1 MKLRDYQED
10 IVSRTFEAWNS
21 GHNRILQV
29 QPTGTGKTVCF
40 CHIAKVLSDQGF
52 KVALLVHRKELLSQI
67 SVTLGKYEINHSIL
81 APSNTIRSICKIQYD
96 ELKKCYYRPDS
107 KLTVMS
113 VNTVVRRN
121 KDLSHYDYWIIDEG
135 HHVLSSNMW
144 GKAVNSFGNAKGLGV
159 TATPQRTD
167 KKGLG
172 SRADGV
178 FDLMIEGNNVEWH
191 IEQGNLTEYRIYF
204 PGKYI
209 DMTGAK
215 KGSDGDWTTKEII
228 SRTEK
233 AMIIGDIVSEYKKIA
248 DGKLGITFMPSV
260 KLCEEVNQQFRAS
273 GIRSCVLTA
282 NTPDAE
288 RFDAVRAF
296 RNKEIHQ
303 LINVDLFAEGFDL
316 PAIEVV
322 SMGRKTASLG
332 WYMQAVGRVLRPCEG
347 KQHGLIIDHVGNVM
361 PEHGGHGLPDQH
373 REWSLNRTSSTV
385 SSKSQ
390 PSIIKPCPECCM
402 VYSKTEMSCPYC
414 GYEPKKR
421 ERVTPDMVDGDL
433 TLLDNETIAEMKR
446 NLLLTNSESPEE
458 LKNRMLRAGA
468 PTVAAYSAAKNK
480 KEEIKT
486 RELLEKTVRK
496 WVFDRVIENY
506 KLSEIFKKFY
516 TVTGTDTITCLSLT
530 NKKMLIVLEKLLD
543 NG

>member
-1 MKLRDYQED
+1 MKLRNYQED
-10 IVSRTFEAWNS
+10 IVSRTFAAWDS
-21 GHNRILQV
+21 GHKRVLQV

-40 CHIAKVLSDQGF
+40 CYVAKVLADQGF
-52 KVALLVHRKELLSQI
+52 RVALLVHRKELLSQI

-81 APSNTIRSICKIQYD
+81 APSNTVRSICKIQYD
-96 ELKKCYYRPDS
+96 ELNKCYYRPDS
-107 KLTVMS
+107 RLTVMS

-135 HHVLSSNMW
+135 HHVLNSNMW

-172 SRADGV
+172 SHADGV
-178 FDLMIEGNNVEWH
+178 FDLMIEGENVEWH
-191 IEQGNLTEYRIYF
+191 IEQGNLTDYRIYF

-215 KGSDGDWTTKEII
+215 KGSDGDWTKSEIV

-233 AMIIGDIVSEYKKIA
+233 AMIVGDIVNEYKKIA
-248 DGKLGITFMPSV
+248 DGKLGITFMPSI

-273 GIRSCVLTA
+273 GVRSCVLTSDTA
-282 NTPDAE
+282 DSD

-296 RNKEIHQ
+296 RNKEIQQ

-347 KQHGLIIDHVGNVM
+347 KQYGLIIDHVGNVM

-373 REWSLNRTSSTV
+373 RGWTLNRTSSVV

-402 VYSKTEMSCPYC
+402 VYSKIEPSCPFC

-421 ERVTPDMVDGDL
+421 ERITPAMVDGDL
-433 TLLDNETIAEMKR
+433 TLLDKETIAEIKR
-446 NLLLTNSESPEE
+446 NCISAKSESPEE

-468 PTVAAYSAAKNK
+468 PFIAACSAAKNK

-486 RELLEKTVRK
+486 RELLEKTVKR
-496 WVFDRVIENY
+496 WVFDRVIENH
-506 KLSEIFKKFY
+506 KLSEIFKMFY
-516 TVTGTDTITCLSLT
+516 DLTGTDVISCLSFT
-530 NKKMLIVLEKLLD
+530 NKKMLVILEKLID
-543 NG
+543 NH